1 MTAYKIDNK
10 NTVVSK
16 LQSLQLYLSIFV
28 LFIALFTQVIY
39 GFVWKNQT
47 DVKISA
53 MQSRI
58 SKLDSLNSTDYE
70 KIIEISINLKTLM
83 EKSGLKY
90 QSVK

>member
-1 MTAYKIDNK
+1 MAAYKTNNK
-10 NTVVSK
+10 NTVEPK
-16 LQSLQLYLSIFV
+16 MRSLQLYLSIFV
-28 LFIALFTQVIY
+28 LFITLFTQVIY

-47 DVKISA
+47 DIKISA
-53 MQSRI
+53 MQSKI